1 MTRRDRLIINKSE
14 GLRQI
19 KNDLRNMLKEQHTLA
34 LADMEDL
41 ADEIY
46 GKAQALVPYD
56 TWELQSSIQV
66 DVSRSPRYP
75 GIIAVASAEN
85 PKTGYD
91 YALIQEENEDYKHEP
106 GRQAHYLA
114 EPFGEAVQEF
124 FRRRGW

>member
-1 MTRRDRLIINKSE
+1 MIRRDRLVINKSE

-46 GKAQALVPYD
+46 ANASSLVPYD

-75 GIIAVASAEN
+75 GIIATASAKN

-91 YALIQEENEDYKHEP
+91 YALIQEENEDYEHEP

-114 EPFGEAVQEF
+114 EPFEKAVQEY